1 MRRLFGAVL
10 MAAAILA
17 GCGKKE
23 GGGTGTVYDIT
34 VRTIDGK
41 IVRLSD
47 YKGKVIIV
55 DFWATWCKPC
65 RKSIPDFNRLK
76 EEFGDDLFILGLS
89 KDESP
94 EDVKAFMKEIPINY
108 PVAMAT
114 RKLEE
119 RFGGILGLPTA
130 FLIDRNGRIVKKF
143 LGYRPYRVWKENVE
157 NLLR

>member
-1 MRRLFGAVL
+1 MRRLLGAALV
-10 MAAAILA
+10 AAVILS
-17 GCGKKE
+17 GCGKGKKSI
-23 GGGTGTVYDIT
+23 GTVYDIT
-34 VRTIDGK
+34 VRTIDGR

-76 EEFGDDLFILGLS
+76 GEFGDSLFILGLS
-89 KDESP
+89 KDDSP
-94 EDVKAFMKEIPINY
+94 EDVKAFMREIPINY

-130 FLIDRNGRIVKKF
+130 FLIDRKGRIVKKF

>member
-1 MRRLFGAVL
+1 MRRILGAAL
-10 MAAAILA
+10 MMAVILA
-17 GCGKKE
+17 GCGKGSGK
-23 GGGTGTVYDIT
+23 GGETVYDIT

-47 YKGKVIIV
+47 YRGKVIIV

-76 EEFGDDLFILGLS
+76 GEFGDSLLILGLS
-89 KDESP
+89 KDDSP
-94 EDVKAFMKEIPINY
+94 EDVKAFMREIPINY

-130 FLIDRNGRIVKKF
+130 FLIDRKGRIVKKF